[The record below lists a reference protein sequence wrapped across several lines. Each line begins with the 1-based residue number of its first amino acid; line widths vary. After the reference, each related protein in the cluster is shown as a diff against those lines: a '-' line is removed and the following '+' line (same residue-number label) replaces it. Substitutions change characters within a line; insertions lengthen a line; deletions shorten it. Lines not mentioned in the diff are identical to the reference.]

1 MTIMFKTERMK
12 LMQIIA
18 LDEDVITI
26 CDYLI
31 KKKVVHLIDR
41 TFISAALKEGTP
53 TDYSSTLAE
62 LEAIDQKLKKLDSWI
77 IENEIISSD
86 NIPEK
91 EIKVD
96 PAKVC
101 EDIKSRVEKNEITLS
116 NYISEIRN
124 YNEKIKNLNRI
135 SDALQSFE
143 TAGVSYAEISN
154 FNFFAAITGT
164 MPRRFIQQ
172 LRRSLHQIPHHLE
185 MRNLSEDEVSLIV
198 ICLKDARK
206 NVFDTLKNHYFSEVI
221 IPEQYA
227 GAPKEALDL
236 IELNLWSLR
245 EESALVKHKV
255 LSLCKKL
262 APEVSAWKKIIK
274 ANINVL
280 NAMRL
285 FGKTAKTTCISGW
298 VPEGKARM
306 IENDLSDLIHHSYKL
321 EFSSPDEDS
330 GLAGAL
336 KSEGKTKVPS
346 KFKHPAFLKPFQ
358 MLITTYG
365 YPDYDGI
372 DPTFF
377 VAITFTLMFGM
388 MFGDIGHGALL
399 LALGLII
406 AKAKALKS
414 IANAGWLMVTVGC
427 SAIFFGLM
435 FGSVFGIEIHSLS
448 MWLMPLE
455 DTQKLLGTA
464 IIIGILIITTGITL
478 NLIQSYKRKNYKEFL
493 FGQWGLLSGC
503 FYWMALGVFFISLVR
518 EEDIPVGLTVAVLLI
533 PIALIVLGDVFY
545 SKLFG
550 KEKQKSNHEDEEH
563 SAAETIF
570 KPIEITL
577 GYVTQTVSFVR
588 VGAFALNHAALMM
601 VVYQLAR
608 MGGGLTGPE
617 ANFGSRTSYILSAI
631 VGNIFVIML
640 EGLVVFIQ
648 CLRLEYYEFFSKF
661 FEGNGIKFNPLKIDD
676 KH

>member
-1 MTIMFKTERMK
+1 
-12 LMQIIA
+12 MQIIA
-18 LDEDVITI
+18 LDEDVIPI

-41 TFISAALKEGTP
+41 AFISAALKEGTP
-53 TDYSSTLAE
+53 AEFSSSLAN
-62 LEAIDQKLKKLDSWI
+62 LEALEQKIKKLDAWC
-77 IENEIISSD
+77 EDYDISIHT
-86 NIPEK
+86 NIPDS
-91 EIKVD
+91 EIKIA

-101 EDIKSRVEKNEITLS
+101 NEIKSHVDKYELSLS
-116 NYISEIRN
+116 NLIFDLQN
-124 YNEKIKNLNRI
+124 YNDKVKNLNRI

-143 TAGVSYAEISN
+143 TAGVSYEEVAK
-154 FNFFAAITGT
+154 FNFFAAITGA
-164 MPRRFIQQ
+164 MPRRFIPQ
-172 LRRSLHQIPHHLE
+172 LRRSLHQIPHHIE

-206 NVFDTLKNHYFSEVI
+206 NVFDTLKNHYFSEVK
-221 IPEQYA
+221 IPEQFA
-227 GAPKEALDL
+227 GAPNEALDL

-245 EESALVKHKV
+245 EEAATLKHKI
-255 LSLCKKL
+255 LSLCKKIAPKL
-262 APEVSAWKKIIK
+262 AVWKNIIK
-274 ANINVL
+274 ANSTVL
-280 NAMRL
+280 NAMRF

-298 VPEGKARM
+298 VPEKSAAI
-306 IENDLSDLIHHSYKL
+306 IEKDLLTLINRPLKI

-330 GLAGAL
+330 GLASAL
-336 KSEGKTKVPS
+336 KNEGKTKVPS

-377 VAITFTLMFGM
+377 VALTFTLMFGM
-388 MFGDIGHGALL
+388 MFGDIGHGAVL
-399 LALGLII
+399 LII
-406 AKAKALKS
+406 GLFLANSKMFKPM
-414 IANAGWLMVTVGC
+414 ANAGWLLVTVGC
-427 SAIFFGLM
+427 SAMFFGLL
-435 FGSVFGIEIHSLS
+435 FGSVFGVEIHSLS
-448 MWLMPLE
+448 LWLLPL
-455 DTQKLLGTA
+455 KAAPRLLSTA
-464 IIIGILIITTGITL
+464 IIIGITIISLGIIL
-478 NLIQSYKRKNYKEFL
+478 NLIQSFKRKNYKEFL

-503 FYWMALGVFFISLVR
+503 FYWMALGVFFIALVKDK
-518 EEDIPVGLTVAVLLI
+518 DIPVGITVAVLLI

-550 KEKQKSNHEDEEH
+550 KNNSKTQHDEEEH

-588 VGAFALNHAALMM
+588 VGAFALNHAALMF
-601 VVYQLAR
+601 VVYELAKL
-608 MGGGLTGPE
+608 GGGLTGAE
-617 ANFGSRTSYILSAI
+617 ANFSSQSSYIISAV
-631 VGNIFVIML
+631 VGNIFVMML

-661 FEGNGIKFNPLKIDD
+661 FEGDGIKFKPLEIEIDD
-676 KH
+676 K